1 MMYSMTGFG
10 SGEAQ
15 EGETLYKVELR
26 SLNSKVLDLNF
37 KLPNQLKTHEG
48 SLREMLGE
56 LIRGKVDILIT
67 EEKSSSEEVSSMQLD
82 LSLMHQ
88 YHQQLKQFVA
98 ESGVDDSDMLR
109 AILSLP
115 NVIRENT
122 TEVDQE
128 AVNKALE
135 QATKQA
141 IVRLVEFRKKE
152 GESQFQDLQE
162 KIQNIE
168 VCIPKI
174 IEFEPD
180 RLEKIRQR
188 IDNDLKNLTDKI
200 TVEPGRL
207 EAELVFYIGKL
218 DISEEKVRLDAH
230 INYFKEVMQDASL
243 KEKGKILIFITQEM
257 GREINTIGSKAN
269 HTGIQKLVV
278 TMKDN
283 LEKIKE
289 QVYNIL

>member
-15 EGETLYKVELR
+15 EGDILYKVELR

-37 KLPNQLKTHEG
+37 KLPHQLKSHEG
-48 SLREMLGE
+48 SLREVLSE
-56 LIRGKVDILIT
+56 LIRGKVDVLVI
-67 EEKSSSEEVSSMQLD
+67 EEKSSSSEVSSMQLN
-82 LSLMHQ
+82 LPLMHQ
-88 YHQQLKQFVA
+88 YHQQLKQFVT
-98 ESGVDDSDMLR
+98 ESGVGDSDILS

-128 AVNKALE
+128 AIGKALI
-135 QATKQA
+135 QATTQA
-141 IVRLVEFRKKE
+141 IEKLVEFRKKE
-152 GESQFQDLQE
+152 GQSQFQDLNE

-168 VCIPKI
+168 GCIPQI
-174 IEFEPD
+174 IKFEPERIERI
-180 RLEKIRQR
+180 RLR
-188 IDNDLKNLTDKI
+188 IDNELKNLVEKV

-207 EAELVFYIGKL
+207 ESELIFYIGKL

-230 INYFKEVMQDASL
+230 INYFKEVMQDTSL
-243 KEKGKILIFITQEM
+243 KEKGKILVFITQEM
-257 GREINTIGSKAN
+257 GREVNTIGSKAN
-269 HTGIQKLVV
+269 HAEIQKIVV

-283 LEKIKE
+283 IEKIKE